1 MPIYDYKCPACGI
14 EKMDVWAKIDETV
27 LPCFCGSAM
36 VRQIGATRSNPDWQP
51 YFDENLAPMHGTG
64 TVVKSRQH
72 RKELMKR
79 YHLYDKWSGC

>member
-1 MPIYDYKCPACGI
+1 MPIYDYTCPDCKT
-14 EKMDVWAKIDETV
+14 EQVDVWAEINETV
-27 LPCFCGSAM
+27 LPCICGSGM

-51 YFDENLAPMHGTG
+51 YFDEHLAPMHGTG

-79 YHLYDKWSGC
+79 LGVVDKWSGC